1 MMAQQKDTDI
11 KFEGL
16 KLLYERNS
24 DQFKYFL
31 TWRQLMLAG
40 YFAIIAALALG
51 FKWALGDHTE
61 ALFAFPFAGAWVSVL
76 FWALDRRNRELYTMV
91 SRVGAGLEEKIC
103 PEAKGHFMAY
113 SEKKARL
120 GHGRILAVF
129 YLGSGIVMLLLSIA
143 LSVGPLMIALLRWS
157 GTV

>member
-1 MMAQQKDTDI
+1 MTTQQNNTDS

-61 ALFAFPFAGAWVSVL
+61 ALFAFPFAGAWISVL

-91 SRVGAGLEEKIC
+91 SQVGAGLEEKIY
-103 PEAKGHFMAY
+103 PEAKGHFRAY
-113 SEKKARL
+113 SEKKARM

-129 YLGSGIVMLLLSIA
+129 YLGSGIVMFLFSIA
-143 LSVGPLMIALLRWS
+143 LLVEPLMNMLLRW
-157 GTV
+157 